1 MAATPKPKKNTVEKI
16 AKIAKKVIVDPTSV
30 LPKSSKPTP
39 KPKKKELKGEAAID
53 AYQKRMSPEG
63 MAKAEADA
71 RAALEK
77 KYPGMFIPKK
87 RTNTMIPGR

>member
-1 MAATPKPKKNTVEKI
+1 MA
-16 AKIAKKVIVDPTSV
+16 
-30 LPKSSKPTP
+30 PTP
-39 KPKKKELKGEAAID
+39 KPKPKKTPKGDAAVKE
-53 AYQKRMSPEG
+53 YQKQISPEG
-63 MAKAEADA
+63 IAKAEAEA